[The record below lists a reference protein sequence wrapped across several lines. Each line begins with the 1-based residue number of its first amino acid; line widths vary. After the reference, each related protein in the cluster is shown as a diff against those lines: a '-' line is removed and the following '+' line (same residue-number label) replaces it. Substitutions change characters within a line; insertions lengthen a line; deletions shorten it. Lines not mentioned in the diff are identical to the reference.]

1 MPASASPAGLPPG
14 EASVLERALRRV
26 LDGEVRHV
34 RQISGGAS
42 RVTSAFDLVAADGT
56 SRPLVIQQDRG
67 KGIAGPGRVR
77 GEVALL
83 RAAGA
88 AGVPAPG
95 VVTFGDDEADGLGH
109 GWLVVERMEGETI
122 PRKILRDA
130 EWAHARAVLTTQCA
144 RALAAIHALDLEHT
158 EGLAALTDHDPLS
171 DPLSLLDSFGD
182 TRPAIEFGA
191 RWLTRNRP
199 PQARQ
204 VPVHGDF
211 RLGNL
216 MIGSDGLRAV
226 LDWELA
232 HIGDAAEDLAWLSAP
247 AWRFGGP
254 GQVGGFGDV
263 DELLDAYVAAGGELI
278 DPDRFRWWS
287 VYATVKWAT
296 ICAMQG
302 SAHLRGTTPSVESAA
317 IGRRV
322 CESEWD
328 LFVLLG
334 LAPDPPAHSAPA
346 EGSAPAEESAPD
358 DGSAPAEESAPADG
372 LARSDGSATAS
383 PFGRPSAVQ
392 LVEAV
397 REYLEHGL
405 PDDSAPGARFMARV
419 ARNALLMVERELQL
433 GAVFTEAHH
442 RRLAALGF
450 DDDRSLAAA
459 IRSGA
464 CDAEWTTVGHAL
476 AASAR
481 DQLLVANPSYLP
493 ISASPTT
500 T

>member
-1 MPASASPAGLPPG
+1 MPAPASSDGPPSD
-14 EASVLERALRRV
+14 AAAPTLERVLGRV
-26 LDGEVRHV
+26 LGGEIRHV
-34 RQISGGAS
+34 HQVSGGAS

-56 SRPLVIQQDRG
+56 SRALIIQQDRG

-88 AGVPAPG
+88 AGVPVPG
-95 VVTFGDDEADGLGH
+95 VLAHGDAEADGLGH

-122 PRKILRDA
+122 PRKILRDP
-130 EWAHARAVLTTQCA
+130 EWAHARTVLTAQCA
-144 RALAAIHALDLEHT
+144 QALAAIHALDPAHT
-158 EGLAALTDHDPLS
+158 EGLARLPDHDPLS
-171 DPLSLLDSFGD
+171 DPLSFLDPLGD

-199 PQARQ
+199 PMARP

-216 MIGSDGLRAV
+216 MIGADGLRAV

-254 GQVGGFGDV
+254 GEVGGFGDV
-263 DELLDAYVAAGGELI
+263 AELLDVYAASGGESI

-302 SAHLRGTTPSVESAA
+302 SAHLRGTARSVEQAA

-334 LAPDPPAHSAPA
+334 LAPDQPWRSVPNDASAP
-346 EGSAPAEESAPD
+346 P
-358 DGSAPAEESAPADG
+358 
-372 LARSDGSATAS
+372 S
-383 PFGRPSAVQ
+383 PFGRPSAAE
-392 LVEAV
+392 LVDAV
-397 REYLEHGL
+397 RDYLEL
-405 PDDSAPGARFMARV
+405 TRPEDSAPGR
-419 ARNALLMVERELQL
+419 
-433 GAVFTEAHH
+433 
-442 RRLAALGF
+442 
-450 DDDRSLAAA
+450 
-459 IRSGA
+459 
-464 CDAEWTTVGHAL
+464 
-476 AASAR
+476 
-481 DQLLVANPSYLP
+481 
-493 ISASPTT
+493 ASPRARGSQRAVDRRARSAVGCGVHRGASPAPGGAWFRRRPIAGCGHPCGCLRRAMDSGGSRARRVGP
-500 T
+500 

>member
-1 MPASASPAGLPPG
+1 MTAPANPVGFPPE
-14 EASVLERALRRV
+14 EAAPSLERALGRV
-26 LDGEVRHV
+26 LGGEVRQV
-34 RQISGGAS
+34 RQVSGGAS
-42 RVTSAFDLVAADGT
+42 RVTSAFDLVAADRT
-56 SRPLVIQQDRG
+56 TRKLIIQQDRG

-88 AGVPAPG
+88 AGVPAPD
-95 VVTFGDDEADGLGH
+95 VLTSGDDEADGLGR

-122 PRKILRDA
+122 PRKILRDPQF
-130 EWAHARAVLTTQCA
+130 AHARTVLTAQCA
-144 RALAAIHALDLEHT
+144 RALAAIHALDVEHT
-158 EGLAALTDHDPLS
+158 DGLAGLPDHDPLS
-171 DPLSLLDSFGD
+171 DPLSFLDSFGD

-199 PQARQ
+199 PAARR

-216 MIGSDGLRAV
+216 MIGPDGLRAV

-232 HIGDAAEDLAWLSAP
+232 HVGDAAEDLAWLSAP

-254 GQVGGFGDV
+254 GRVGGFGDV
-263 DELLDAYVAAGGELI
+263 DELLAVYAASGGEAI
-278 DPDRFRWWS
+278 DSDRFRWWS

-302 SAHLRGTTPSVESAA
+302 SVDVRGSTRSVESVA

-334 LAPDPPAHSAPA
+334 LAPDPPPHAAAADVATTAAASPPA
-346 EGSAPAEESAPD
+346 
-358 DGSAPAEESAPADG
+358 
-372 LARSDGSATAS
+372 AS
-383 PFGRPSAVQ
+383 PFGRPSAAEM
-392 LVEAV
+392 VEAV
-397 REYLEHGL
+397 RAYLE
-405 PDDSAPGARFMARV
+405 DSQREESARVESAPGARFTARV
-419 ARNALLMVERELQL
+419 ARNVLSMVERELQW
-433 GAVFTEAHH
+433 GAMFTEAH
-442 RRLAALGF
+442 RQRLAALGF
-450 DDDRSLAAA
+450 DDDRALAAA

-464 CDAEWTTVGHAL
+464 CDAQWSAVGHAL

-481 DQLLVANPSYLP
+481 DQLLVANPSYV
-493 ISASPTT
+493 TT
-500 T
+500 TT